1 MSSKN
6 VLYPLW
12 RSQQHISGVLRR
24 DILQEIRSL
33 VVRLLLQSL
42 RRLSTVL
49 VGIIQ
54 PLLFVGSQDM
64 FKRQWVQQWPHPV
77 SMQSWGP
84 IVGPMV

>member
-54 PLLFVGSQDM
+54 PLLWQLLFGTVRE
-64 FKRQWVQQWPHPV
+64 KLNINRV
-77 SMQSWGP
+77 
-84 IVGPMV
+84 